1 MHKEIDNLQ
10 KELKRRIAYENL
22 LSQISIMAVKPLSLD
37 SFLDQCVDLLG
48 ETVGVS
54 RTYLFELDV
63 MADTMSNTFE
73 WCAAGIAPQIDNLQ
87 GIPLSGFSWW
97 IETLRHEQLIC
108 FEDVRLIP
116 DPATQEILNP
126 QGILSICVV
135 PLLIDDRLSGF
146 IGFDD
151 CVENHAWP
159 PEDVMLLQ
167 SIARIISGVISRH
180 DYLQKQNKLQLQLN
194 QAQKMESV
202 GRLAGGVA
210 HDFNNMLNVIL
221 GHTEMLLEDMN
232 ERNPLLEN
240 VLEIQKAAR
249 HSADLTGQLLAF
261 ARKQAIAPKV
271 VDLNQVIRSML
282 SMLKRLIGE
291 NIALKFYEG
300 KNLYKTKIDPSQ
312 LDQILAN
319 LVVNARDAIQGNGII
334 SIETLNLS
342 PDASYLSKRSEFVP
356 GDYVLLA
363 ISDNGSG
370 MDEKTISCIF
380 EPFFTTKVIGKGT
393 GLGLATVY
401 GIVKQNNGFVYV
413 YSEKD
418 IGSCFKIFL
427 PRHFEAEAV
436 MVEKNSGESA
446 PTGNE
451 CLLLVEDEP
460 IILKMTKKILERL
473 GYRVL
478 STQSPLE
485 AIRLA
490 DDHKNEIRL
499 LISDVVMPQANGKE
513 LAKALVEN
521 IPNLKTLFISG
532 YTADVIATH
541 GILDEG
547 INFLQKPFTRNELAQ
562 KVRDI
567 LDK

>member
-1 MHKEIDNLQ
+1 
-10 KELKRRIAYENL
+10 
-22 LSQISIMAVKPLSLD
+22 
-37 SFLDQCVDLLG
+37 
-48 ETVGVS
+48 
-54 RTYLFELDV
+54 
-63 MADTMSNTFE
+63 
-73 WCAAGIAPQIDNLQ
+73 
-87 GIPLSGFSWW
+87 
-97 IETLRHEQLIC
+97 
-108 FEDVRLIP
+108 
-116 DPATQEILNP
+116 
-126 QGILSICVV
+126 
-135 PLLIDDRLSGF
+135 
-146 IGFDD
+146 
-151 CVENHAWP
+151 
-159 PEDVMLLQ
+159 MLLQ

-180 DYLQKQNKLQLQLN
+180 DYLQKQTKLQLQLN

-300 KNLYKTKIDPSQ
+300 KNLHKTKIDPSQ

-370 MDEKTISCIF
+370 MDEKTVSCIF
-380 EPFFTTKVIGKGT
+380 EPFFTTKAIGKGT

-436 MVEKNSGESA
+436 MVEKNSCDSA

-451 CLLLVEDEP
+451 CVLLVEDEP

-473 GYRVL
+473 GYQVV

-490 DDHKNEIRL
+490 DVHRNEIRL

-547 INFLQKPFTRNELAQ
+547 LNFLQKPFTRNELAQ

-567 LDK
+567 LDKQT